1 MTTQDAV
8 PVPAEPTNP
17 VAREKLPWIYILAVF
32 CGASMVFMVQPMVAK
47 LVLPQ
52 LGGSPQVWNTS
63 MAFFQG
69 ALLVGYGYAHF
80 LQKIPRA
87 RTQVI
92 VHLCV
97 MVLAATLLPLRIT
110 TLLGEPGATPPALW
124 LLGVLA
130 ISIGAPFAALSATA
144 PLVQAWHA
152 KVHGREGGPEPWALY
167 AASNL
172 GSLLALLAYPVI
184 MEPALLLHDQRYGWS
199 GLYVGFIGVMVVM
212 ALNIRKHDTAPLP
225 DLADQTPAQAAPV
238 SWKQRLIWI
247 ALAALPSSLMLG
259 VTAHLTTDVAS
270 APFLWVLP
278 LSLYLLTFIIA
289 FQTKPMIPPR
299 LAVILMSTALI
310 VTVATM
316 PFGSPNVLF
325 TLGIHLVTFFL
336 CALVCHQALVARRP
350 DPSRLTDF
358 YLCMSIGGVV
368 GGAFNAFVAPLIF
381 ETVTEY
387 ILVLCLCALVRPFG
401 QLMPTRRELVI
412 CVVAVAGFVIALVSV
427 TDKFWYYFVDPKH
440 AFSSLGALR
449 IIAGLGVAAIVA
461 LTVAAFARRTS
472 DAPPRKLEWGVL
484 VIAGVAWA
492 VALIAALVT
501 SSAMRPIQ
509 GLDLIDLIMIL
520 VAVSAFAVG
529 AAIVAFRLKPEL
541 AVEPTRLE
549 WQLLILAVIGVDLAF
564 LALAGQ
570 FTAKAVDA
578 VLIVRVAGAVGV
590 VAVAVCTV
598 MVRERALLFF
608 AAICLL
614 AYSAYSIDP
623 HTDYYQSRRS
633 FFGVV
638 HFSYADISGYGKM
651 GKDLVPALPGN
662 VRVFSHGT
670 TLHGAQALD
679 PAYQCRPLVY
689 YAPETPIGQVF
700 RQVQATRASATF
712 GAVGLGTGAVSAYV
726 RPTDRM
732 TFFEIDPQVVKTSS
746 DPNIFSYSTKCAKG
760 PIDYVVGD
768 ARLTLEKQPAGK
780 YDILL
785 IDAFSSD
792 AIPAHLL
799 TVEAMRGYLARIKP
813 DGVVILHL
821 SNRHLELIFPAASVV
836 HAAGGSAL
844 FQGHNAAEG
853 MPNYWESSEDVMIV
867 ARDPAVL
874 AAYAAQPQW
883 LAPPPPKVR
892 PWTDD
897 YTNLIGAMVGS
908 LQKRRWTWQAEAE
921 TRRASQPAP
930 PPAPPA
936 PPAGR

>member
-1 MTTQDAV
+1 MTDAV
-8 PVPAEPTNP
+8 HMTDAPAHQ
-17 VAREKLPWIYILAVF
+17 KLPWLYVLAVF

-87 RTQVI
+87 RTQVLI
-92 VHLCV
+92 HLGV
-97 MVLAATLLPLRIT
+97 MILAATLLPLRIT
-110 TLLGEPGATPPALW
+110 TLFGEPGATPPALW

-130 ISIGAPFAALSATA
+130 VSIGAPFAALSATA

-172 GSLLALLAYPVI
+172 GSLLALLAYPAI
-184 MEPALLLHDQRYGWS
+184 LEPGLLLHDQRWGWS
-199 GLYVGFIGVMVVM
+199 GLYVAFIGVMILL
-212 ALNIRKHDTAPLP
+212 ALNIRRNDTAALP
-225 DLADQTPAQAAPV
+225 TQADQTPAQAAPV
-238 SWKQRLIWI
+238 SWTQRLTWI

-289 FQTKPMIPPR
+289 FQTRPMISPR
-299 LAVILMSTALI
+299 LALIMMSTALI

-325 TLGIHLVTFFL
+325 TLAIHLVTFFL

-358 YLCMSIGGVV
+358 YLCMSVGGVV
-368 GGAFNAFVAPLIF
+368 GGAFNAFVAPLVF
-381 ETVTEY
+381 NTVAEY
-387 ILVLCLCALVRPFG
+387 IIVLCLCALVRPFG
-401 QLMPTRRELVI
+401 SLMPNRRELI
-412 CVVAVAGFVIALVSV
+412 LCVVMVLGFVIALLSA
-427 TDKFWYYFVDPKH
+427 TDRFWYFFADPQH
-440 AFSSLGALR
+440 AFSSLGVLR
-449 IIAGLGVAAIVA
+449 WLSILGL
-461 LTVAAFARRTS
+461 LTVGGLAAAAWARRTS
-472 DAPPRKLEWGVL
+472 ETPPRGLEWGFLLAAAIVWALAVL
-484 VIAGVAWA
+484 
-492 VALIAALVT
+492 AALVPGQ
-501 SSAMRPIQ
+501 ALRPIQ
-509 GLDLIDLIMIL
+509 GMQLIDLVM
-520 VAVSAFAVG
+520 VMVVVSALAVA
-529 AAIVAFRLKPEL
+529 AAIIAFKLKPEL
-541 AVEPTRLE
+541 AIEPRPLE
-549 WQLLILAVIGVDLAF
+549 WLVIALAVIGADLAF

-570 FTAKAVDA
+570 FTTDKIGALLV
-578 VLIVRVAGAVGV
+578 VRVAGAVGV
-590 VAVAVCTV
+590 VSIAVCAV
-598 MVRERALLFF
+598 SLRERAVLFF

-614 AYSAYSIDP
+614 AYASYTIDP

-638 HFSYADISGYGKM
+638 HFAYADIQGYGKM
-651 GKDLVPALPGN
+651 GADFEPKLPGN

-679 PAYQCRPLVY
+679 PAFKCRPLVY

-700 RQVQATRASATF
+700 RQVQSVKPTAVY
-712 GAVGLGTGAVSAYV
+712 GAVGLGTGAVAAYV
-726 RPTDRM
+726 RPDDRM
-732 TFFEIDPQVVKTSS
+732 TFFEIDPHVIETSS
-746 DPNIFSYSTKCAKG
+746 DPKVFSYTTDCAKG
-760 PIDYVVGD
+760 PVDYVLGD

-799 TVEAMRGYLARIKP
+799 TVEAMKGYLARVKP
-813 DGVVILHL
+813 DGIVILHL

-836 HAAGGSAL
+836 HAAGGHAL
-844 FQGHNAAEG
+844 FQGHNAADG
-853 MPNYWESSEDVMIV
+853 KPNYWESSEDVMIV
-867 ARDPAVL
+867 AKDPAVL
-874 AAYAAQPQW
+874 AAYAAQTQW
-883 LAPPPPKVR
+883 LPPPPPKVR

-897 YTNLIGAMVGS
+897 YTNLVGAMLGS
-908 LQKRRWTWQAEAE
+908 LQKRRWTWQTEAE
-921 TRRASQPAP
+921 VRRGSQPAP
-930 PPAPPA
+930 QPAPPA
-936 PPAGR
+936 PPGGR

>member
-1 MTTQDAV
+1 MTDAV
-8 PVPAEPTNP
+8 PIPAETTDP
-17 VAREKLPWIYILAVF
+17 VARETLPWIYILAVF

-87 RTQVI
+87 RTQI
-92 VHLCV
+92 MIHLGV
-97 MVLAATLLPLRIT
+97 MLLAATLLPLRIT

-124 LLGVLA
+124 LLGVLT

-184 MEPALLLHDQRYGWS
+184 MEPALLLHDQRWGWS
-199 GLYVGFIGVMVVM
+199 GLYVAFIGVMIVL
-212 ALNIRKHDTAPLP
+212 ALNIRRHDTAPS
-225 DLADQTPAQAAPV
+225 AAIQAARPEAVPV
-238 SWKQRLIWI
+238 TWRQRLTWI

-289 FQTKPMIPPR
+289 FQTRPMIPPR
-299 LAVILMSTALI
+299 LGLILMSTALI

-325 TLGIHLVTFFL
+325 TLGIHLGTFFL
-336 CALVCHQALVARRP
+336 CALVCHQALVANRP
-350 DPSRLTDF
+350 DPGRLTDF

-401 QLMPTRRELVI
+401 QLMPTRRELIV
-412 CVVAVAGFVIALVSV
+412 CVVAVLGFVLAMISV
-427 TDKFWYYFVDPKH
+427 TDWFWYAFVDPRH
-440 AFSSLGALR
+440 AISSLTLVR
-449 IIAGLGVAAIVA
+449 ILAGLGLAVVVA
-461 LTVAAFARRTS
+461 LGAMAFARRS
-472 DAPPRKLEWGVL
+472 AGEPPRRMEWIFLGL
-484 VIAGVAWA
+484 AA
-492 VALIAALVT
+492 VVWGLTLAAAFATGGAL
-501 SSAMRPIQ
+501 RPIQ
-509 GLDLIDLIMIL
+509 GMALIDLVLIL
-520 VAVSAFAVG
+520 VAVSGLALG
-529 AAIVAFRLKPEL
+529 AAIVLFKLRPDL
-541 AVEPTRLE
+541 AVAPTRLE
-549 WQLLILAVIGVDLAF
+549 WLALALAAIGFDLAF
-564 LALAGQ
+564 LTLASQ
-570 FTAKAVDA
+570 FTATAIPA
-578 VLIVRVAGAVGV
+578 MLIVRVAGAVGV
-590 VAVAVCTV
+590 VTVAVCAV

-614 AYSAYSIDP
+614 AYSAYMIDP

-638 HFSYADISGYGKM
+638 HFSYADIEGYGKSAKELGM
-651 GKDLVPALPGN
+651 PGN

-679 PAYQCRPLVY
+679 PAYRCRPLVY

-700 RQVQATRASATF
+700 NRVQGAKPAVTI
-712 GAVGLGTGAVSAYV
+712 GAVGLGTGAVAAYV
-726 RPTDRM
+726 RPADRM
-732 TFFEIDPQVVKTSS
+732 TFFEIDPHVVATSS
-746 DPNIFSYSTKCAKG
+746 DPKVFSYTTQCAKG
-760 PIDYVVGD
+760 LVDYVLGD

-799 TVEAMRGYLARIKP
+799 TVEAVRGYLARVKP
-813 DGVVILHL
+813 DGIVILHL

-836 HAAGGSAL
+836 HAAGGHAL
-844 FQGHNAAEG
+844 FQGHTAAEG
-853 MPNYWESSEDVMIV
+853 KPNYWESSEDVMIV
-867 ARDPAVL
+867 AKDPAVL
-874 AAYAAQPQW
+874 ASYSAEPQW
-883 LAPPPPKVR
+883 LPPPPASVR

-908 LQKRRWTWQAEAE
+908 LQKRRWTWQNEAE
-921 TRRASQPAP
+921 VRRASPPAP